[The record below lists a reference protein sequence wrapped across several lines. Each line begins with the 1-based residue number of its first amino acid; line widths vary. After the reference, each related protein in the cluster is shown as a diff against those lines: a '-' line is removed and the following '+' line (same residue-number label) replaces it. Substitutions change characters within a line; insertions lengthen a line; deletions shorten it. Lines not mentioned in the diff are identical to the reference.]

1 MVTSLRQFRDE
12 YLDLLLRFLWREWTS
27 LGVAGQ
33 EQMPVRHVI
42 DPEALLLFTC
52 SLGRYD
58 QRLFDEALDWLSVNG
73 RFLNVQRMR
82 NILRHEKFDVV
93 QVLAAVADWLSRR
106 ASPMKWSL
114 LAKAK
119 LPQQKQ
125 DSLFF
130 LLDGRPLPDSLDHDP
145 VFEAHGL
152 IRNPVILRNQSRTFS
167 ADALPCHLLKLRALF
182 GVNTRCDVL
191 AYLTMNRFGH
201 ARKIA
206 RETYY
211 SQKAIHEVMAELAA
225 SGFVHSARL
234 ARERVFRI
242 NSSGLPLLTGGME
255 VGSWTNW
262 PALLSAADVVWRK
275 VEELRTAA
283 LDPQLESSDI
293 TLTMRPILQRLT
305 QASWAPP
312 LPPSANQ
319 QGLPLLVAFRDSF
332 RSIGGGAVARGGF

>member
-1 MVTSLRQFRDE
+1 MVTSLKQFRDE

-33 EQMPVRHVI
+33 EQTPVRHVI

-58 QRLFDEALDWLSVNG
+58 QRLFDEVLDWLSVNG

-82 NILRHEKFDVV
+82 NILRHEKSDVG
-93 QVLAAVADWLSRR
+93 QVLSAMADWLSQHE
-106 ASPMKWSL
+106 SPMKWSL
-114 LAKAK
+114 LAKTEST
-119 LPQQKQ
+119 QQKQ

-130 LLDGRPLPDSLDHDP
+130 LSDGHPLPDSRDHDP

-152 IRNPVILRNQSRTFS
+152 VRNPVILRHYSQAFS
-167 ADALPCHLLKLRALF
+167 ADAVPCYLLKLRALF

-191 AYLTMNRFGH
+191 AYLTMNRSGH
-201 ARKIA
+201 PREIA
-206 RETYY
+206 REAYY

-225 SGFVHSARL
+225 SGFVHSAKL
-234 ARERVFRI
+234 GRERVFRI
-242 NSSGLPLLTGGME
+242 TSTGLPLLTGGVE
-255 VGSWTNW
+255 IGPWTNW
-262 PALLSAADVVWRK
+262 PILLSAADTVWRK
-275 VEELRTAA
+275 VEELRTATF
-283 LDPQLESSDI
+283 DPQLESSEI

-312 LPPSANQ
+312 LPPFANQ
-319 QGLPLLVAFRDSF
+319 QGVPLLAAFRDLF
-332 RSIGGGAVARGGF
+332 QSIADQ